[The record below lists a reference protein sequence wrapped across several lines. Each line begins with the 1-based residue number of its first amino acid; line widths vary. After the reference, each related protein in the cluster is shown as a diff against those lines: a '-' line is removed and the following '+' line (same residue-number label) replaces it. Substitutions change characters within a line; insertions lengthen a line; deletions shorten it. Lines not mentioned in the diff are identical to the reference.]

1 MNDEVKLI
9 VDKWEP
15 VSDDSVM
22 IHCNVTRAFTSIKYE
37 QRGFTIYMDTQLE
50 PKMKLDVLVRKIT
63 PMIEESE
70 SDLPIIGE
78 ILRRASAELSRQ
90 GATIIAEFNGK
101 EYTNKP
107 TKIEQEKEAF

>member
-1 MNDEVKLI
+1 MDDEVKLI

-22 IHCNVTRAFTSIKYE
+22 IHCDVTRLFTSVKYE
-37 QRGFTIYMDTQLE
+37 QRGFTIYMDTQLD

-70 SDLPIIGE
+70 SDLPIVGE
-78 ILRRASAELSRQ
+78 VLRRVSAELSLQ
-90 GATIIAEFNGK
+90 GTRIIAEFNGK

-107 TKIEQEKEAF
+107 VKQEREVF